1 MYIGGVIGIEQLGI
15 PLALQP
21 KPGPQTGRRTH
32 HIKIAEE
39 SLADQPK
46 M

>member
-1 MYIGGVIGIEQLGI
+1 MYIGGVIGSEQFGI
-15 PLALQP
+15 PLTLPP
-21 KPGPQTGRRTH
+21 KPGPQTGHRTH
-32 HIKIAEE
+32 HTKIGEE